1 MSISLVGID
10 GEKRRDPLLYYYG
23 GGGSGGGI
31 RGADY
36 IDRGLSIT
44 VKERLDPQVHI
55 HIRRSIPLTAAAQY
69 FDWIKNAER
78 LKKSWRSAHFTLIR
92 RRRSLAPPF

>member
-10 GEKRRDPLLYYYG
+10 GTKRRERPTIYYYG

-36 IDRGLSIT
+36 IDRGPSIT

-55 HIRRSIPLTAAAQY
+55 YTKVNT
-69 FDWIKNAER
+69 FDCCC
-78 LKKSWRSAHFTLIR
+78 SVF
-92 RRRSLAPPF
+92 